1 MNDTLNFEST
11 DCNFLEPKVID
22 DFIKLLDKKNINKIS
37 KKIKLLHPSQVAAY
51 LQILNLDQRK
61 KFLKILKK
69 DFDVQIFAELEI
81 SFLEKIID
89 EFDFNILLKAI
100 NELDSD
106 DAVSII
112 EILDEKKRQEILAQ
126 IPDRYRIFIE
136 DNLNYPEN
144 TAGRLMQFEV
154 VKVLYTSN
162 VGDVIDLLRKSKDLP
177 KVFYEIYVIDV
188 NDTLIGTVLVSQILT
203 HKRSIKISKIMK
215 FDQFSVHVNMD
226 QEDVADFFR
235 KRNLTSAAVINDKK
249 KLIGSIYIDDIV
261 DVIDTEAEEDLL
273 KLGGVGEQNFY
284 DAIISVT
291 KARFTWLMFNLVAA
305 FAASMVIKNFEESIE
320 KLALLAVLMPVI
332 ASMGGCSGTQS
343 LTTAVRAI
351 AMKQLTW
358 SNAFRAT
365 GKEVIVGMLNGLI
378 FSILSAVV
386 TFYWFSDYLISLII
400 SFSLLLNLVFGS
412 FFGTFI
418 PIILTRFGVDPAIA
432 SGTFVT
438 MLTDIFGFF
447 MFLSLATVYLI

>member
-37 KKIKLLHPSQVAAY
+37 KKIKLLHPSQIAAY

>member
-112 EILDEKKRQEILAQ
+112 EILDEKKRQEILVQ

>member
-37 KKIKLLHPSQVAAY
+37 KKIKLLHPSQIAAY

-112 EILDEKKRQEILAQ
+112 EILDEKKRQEILVQ

>member
-37 KKIKLLHPSQVAAY
+37 KKIKLLHPSQIAAY

-177 KVFYEIYVIDV
+177 KVFYEIYVIDI

>member
-177 KVFYEIYVIDV
+177 KVFYEIYVIDI

>member
-37 KKIKLLHPSQVAAY
+37 KKIKLLHPSQIAAY

-112 EILDEKKRQEILAQ
+112 EILDEKKRQEILVQ

-154 VKVLYTSN
+154 VKVLYNSN

-177 KVFYEIYVIDV
+177 KVFYEIYVIDI

>member
-154 VKVLYTSN
+154 VKVLYNSN

-177 KVFYEIYVIDV
+177 KVFYEIYVIDI